1 MNDVLARQFL
11 EQVIKVRTEEYP
23 EHDEEEWDFSSWLE
37 EITDIIT
44 DATAARSEG
53 EALIN
58 IAAAVLA
65 AYEAFIRDTTEEEI
79 DTGDIK

>member
-1 MNDVLARQFL
+1 MTDKIQTRFW
-11 EQVIKVRTEEYP
+11 EQVKNTRIAEYP
-23 EHDEEEWDFSSWLE
+23 EEDEEEWDFNSWLE
-37 EITDIIT
+37 EITDTIT
-44 DATAARSEG
+44 DASSTPSAG

-65 AYEAFIRDTTEEEI
+65 AYETFVLTEEEEI